1 MPNTRRTQGFTL
13 IEMMIVVAII
23 AIIAA
28 IAIPVYQIY
37 VARSQT
43 TAALSEIT
51 PGRTAYELLVD
62 NGVVEGD
69 SYANVDN
76 LGLSADTPRCSI
88 IKATAPTDGQGNIKC
103 TLKGSTVIQ
112 GHFIEL
118 ARDTHGSWACLS
130 DLPGQVLPSS
140 CSTQ

>member
-1 MPNTRRTQGFTL
+1 MSNTRRTQGFTL
-13 IEMMIVVAII
+13 IELMIVVAII

-62 NGVVEGD
+62 AGVVAD
-69 SYANVDN
+69 NSYEHVDN
-76 LGLSADTPRCSI
+76 LGLPTNTPRCTI
-88 IKATAPTDGQGNIKC
+88 TATAPADGQGNIAC
-103 TLKGSTVIQ
+103 TLKGSVAIS
-112 GHFIEL
+112 GHYIEL
-118 ARDTHGSWACLS
+118 ARDTNGSWACLS
-130 DLPGQVLPSS
+130 DLPSRVLPSS

>member
-1 MPNTRRTQGFTL
+1 MSNTRRTQGFTL
-13 IEMMIVVAII
+13 IELMIVVAII

-43 TAALSEIT
+43 TAALSEIA

-62 NGVVEGD
+62 AGVVAD
-69 SYANVDN
+69 NSYEHVDN
-76 LGLSADTPRCSI
+76 LGLPNDTPRCTI
-88 IKATAPTDGQGNIKC
+88 TATAPADGQGSIAC
-103 TLKGSTVIQ
+103 TLKGSAAIS
-112 GHFIEL
+112 GHYIEL
-118 ARDTHGSWACLS
+118 TRDTNGSWACLS
-130 DLPGQVLPSS
+130 DLPGRVLPSS

>member
-1 MPNTRRTQGFTL
+1 MSNTRRQQGFTL
-13 IEMMIVVAII
+13 IELMIVVAII

-43 TAALSEIT
+43 TAALTEIT

-62 NGVVEGD
+62 TGVVTGN
-69 SYANVDN
+69 SYEHVDN
-76 LGLSADTPRCSI
+76 LGLPADTPRCKI
-88 IKATAPTDGQGNIKC
+88 TATAPANGQGSITC
-103 TLKGSTVIQ
+103 TLKGNAAIS
-112 GHFIEL
+112 GHHIEL
-118 ARDTHGSWACLS
+118 ARDTHGAWACLS